1 MGIYECVNCGEVMD
15 GESFWCEGCGFG
27 EGDGNILCDGCA
39 TEGSCGKCGK
49 SICVYCAESGEF
61 SCCSM
66 MLCGGEDEGEDT
78 CAGKHRV
85 KTLKCGHDSCNY
97 NDGDCKSCPK
107 EAKEKNENDAVEM
120 DKALIKSM
128 IEKAS
133 SDSFKQHLQEF
144 LNDPTNKKRKLE
156 EGRVG
161 ELESSLKR
169 ARNACSA
176 CRCGRANYY

>member
-1 MGIYECVNCGEVMD
+1 
-15 GESFWCEGCGFG
+15 
-27 EGDGNILCDGCA
+27 
-39 TEGSCGKCGK
+39 
-49 SICVYCAESGEF
+49 
-61 SCCSM
+61 M

-107 EAKEKNENDAVEM
+107 EAKEKNENDAIEK
-120 DKALIKSM
+120 DKALIKST